1 MNASLFQLFIGF
13 AIISLQGFGGVLP
26 WVRRS
31 VVDKHQWL
39 DAAEFNTLLGICQL
53 MPGPNVLNLSVCV
66 GYKLR
71 GPRGAVSCMLG
82 LTLPPMVLVMILA
95 TIYQAHSSLPAISGI
110 LSGISAVGIGLIA
123 ATGIKMLKEVFKKP
137 MMLIVVGVIISGI
150 AIFKLSMVKVVFIG
164 FILAIALAFIQIR
177 KMTKE

>member
-1 MNASLFQLFIGF
+1 MNANLFQLFIGF

-39 DAAEFNTLLGICQL
+39 DAAEFNTLLGLCQL
-53 MPGPNVLNLSVCV
+53 MPGPNVVNLSVCI

-71 GPRGAVSCMLG
+71 GLSGAITCVLG
-82 LTLPPMVLVMILA
+82 LTVPPMILIIILA
-95 TIYQAHSSLPAISGI
+95 NLYQAHSSLPAIGGV
-110 LSGISAVGIGLIA
+110 LAGVSAVGIGLIA

-137 MMLIVVGVIISGI
+137 IMLITVGVIISGI
-150 AIFKLSMVKVVFIG
+150 AIFKLSMLNVVFIG
-164 FILAIALAFIQIR
+164 FILAIALAYIQIR
-177 KMTKE
+177 KVSK